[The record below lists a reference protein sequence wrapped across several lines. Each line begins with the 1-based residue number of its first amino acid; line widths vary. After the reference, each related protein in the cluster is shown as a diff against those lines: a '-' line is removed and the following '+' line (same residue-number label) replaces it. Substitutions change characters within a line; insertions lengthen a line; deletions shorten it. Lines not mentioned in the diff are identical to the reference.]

1 MKIIDTTTF
10 YKENMMLELRFN
22 MLDQYVDYFVI
33 CESKYSHS
41 GNKKKLFFDYK
52 KFNQFKK
59 KIIYLVVENEPDE
72 IVFKKDSHAI
82 HERSNSIVRI
92 SHQRDYI
99 RNALENFSSNDF
111 VLHSDNDEIP
121 NLSNLNFQKLNE
133 KILIFKQKLFYFKF
147 NLQLPSVDW
156 FGTKGCRVK
165 DLKSIT
171 WLRNIKNKRYNFFRF
186 DTFFSKYKFKDLKII
201 DNGGWHFSNLKN
213 IDDLRDKYLNDE
225 NHAEYSKFMNLE
237 KIKSDVINW
246 EISYDHHADK
256 KAGKYKKVKLS
267 KVVKSELPEYLK
279 KNLHKYK
286 DWVV

>member
-52 KFNQFKK
+52 KFNKFKK

-72 IVFKKDSHAI
+72 IVFKKNNHVLN
-82 HERSNSIVRI
+82 ERSNSIVRI
-92 SHQRDYI
+92 SHQRDFI

-121 NLSNLNFQKLNE
+121 NLSNLNFKKLNE

-165 DLKSIT
+165 DLKSIV
-171 WLRNIKNKRYNFFRF
+171 WLRNIKNKKYNFFRF

-237 KIKSDVINW
+237 KITSDVLNW

-256 KAGKYKKVKLS
+256 KIDKFKKVKLS

-286 DWVV
+286 DWFV

>member
-41 GNKKKLFFDYK
+41 GNKKRLFFDYK
-52 KFNQFKK
+52 KFKKFKK

-72 IVFKKDSHAI
+72 IVFRKDNHVLN
-82 HERSNSIVRI
+82 ERINSIVRI
-92 SHQRDYI
+92 SHQRDFI

-147 NLQLPSVDW
+147 NLQLPGVDW

-201 DNGGWHFSNLKN
+201 DKGGWHFSNLKN

-225 NHAEYSKFMNLE
+225 NHAEHSKFMNLE
-237 KIKSDVINW
+237 KIKADVLNW

-256 KAGKYKKVKLS
+256 KVDKYKKTKLS
-267 KVVKSELPEYLK
+267 KVMNFELPEYLQ
-279 KNLHKYK
+279 KNLQKYK
-286 DWVV
+286 DWIV